1 MTIAAKPNH
10 PLFSLS
16 RNPLTMKTRLAPLS
30 LLAAALLAP
39 AAQAADKPAATA
51 APRPS
56 LTVTVIQPQRMDIP
70 LAVAANGSIAA
81 WQEASIGS
89 ESQGYRLA
97 EVRANVGDN
106 VKKGQV
112 LAVFAADMAQAEL
125 LQGKA
130 AVAEAEANLAA
141 AAADARRA
149 RDLQSN
155 GALSA
160 QQITQYLTAEK
171 TAQAR
176 LDVQKAAVNALQ
188 IRLNQTQV
196 KAPDDGII
204 SARGAT
210 VGAVTPAGQELFRL
224 IRQGRLEWR
233 AEVAA
238 ADLAAIRPGQSV
250 RLTPAG
256 GSVIEGRVRMVAPTV
271 DAATRNGLVYVDLLK
286 PGAAKAGMFARGEFA
301 VGGKTGFTL
310 PQSAVLLRDGYSYV
324 FQLQPGN
331 KVRQLKVP
339 TGRRLGDRIEITGGL
354 DPQGQYVASGGGFLS
369 DGDTVRV
376 VAAPAA
382 PAR

>member
-1 MTIAAKPNH
+1 MNSPIT
-10 PLFSLS
+10 S
-16 RNPLTMKTRLAPLS
+16 RILVQLTRKTPTMKTRLAALP
-30 LLAAALLAP
+30 LLAASLLVP
-39 AAQAADKPAATA
+39 AANAADKPAAA
-51 APRPS
+51 LAPKPS

-70 LAVAANGSIAA
+70 LSAAANGSIAA
-81 WQEASIGS
+81 WQEASVGN
-89 ESQGYRLA
+89 EAQGYRLA
-97 EVRANVGDN
+97 EVRVNVGDP

-141 AAADARRA
+141 ASADAQRA

-160 QQITQYLTAEK
+160 QKITQYLTAEK
-171 TAQAR
+171 TAKAR

-204 SARGAT
+204 SARNAT

-233 AEVAA
+233 GEVAA

-250 RLTPAG
+250 RVTPAG
-256 GSVIEGRVRMVAPTV
+256 GSAIDGKVRMVAPTV
-271 DAATRNGLVYVDLLK
+271 DTATRNGLVYVDLPK

-301 VGGKTGFTL
+301 LGGKTGLTL
-310 PQSAVLLRDGYSYV
+310 PQTAVLLRDGYSYV
-324 FQLQPGN
+324 FQVQPDN
-331 KVRQLKVP
+331 KVRQLKVSV
-339 TGRRLGDRIEITGGL
+339 GRRLGDRIEITTPL
-354 DPQGQYVASGGGFLS
+354 DANARFVTAGAGFLS
-369 DGDTVRV
+369 DGDLVRV
-376 VAAPAA
+376 MPA

>member
-1 MTIAAKPNH
+1 MNSPITARILVQLTRKTP
-10 PLFSLS
+10 
-16 RNPLTMKTRLAPLS
+16 TMKTRLAALP
-30 LLAAALLAP
+30 LLAASLLVP
-39 AAQAADKPAATA
+39 AANAADKPAAA
-51 APRPS
+51 LAPKPS

-70 LAVAANGSIAA
+70 LSAAANGSIAA
-81 WQEASIGS
+81 WQEASVGN
-89 ESQGYRLA
+89 EAQGYRLA
-97 EVRANVGDN
+97 EVRVNVGDP

-141 AAADARRA
+141 ASADAQRA

-171 TAQAR
+171 TAKAR

-204 SARGAT
+204 SARNAT

-233 AEVAA
+233 GEVAA

-250 RLTPAG
+250 RVTPAG
-256 GSVIEGRVRMVAPTV
+256 GSAIDGKVRMVAPTV
-271 DAATRNGLVYVDLLK
+271 DTATRNGLVYVDLPK

-301 VGGKTGFTL
+301 LGGKTGLTL
-310 PQSAVLLRDGYSYV
+310 PQTAVLLRDGYSYV
-324 FQLQPGN
+324 FQVQPDN
-331 KVRQLKVP
+331 KVRQLKVSV
-339 TGRRLGDRIEITGGL
+339 GRRLGDRIEITTPL
-354 DPQGQYVASGGGFLS
+354 DANARFVAAGAGFLS
-369 DGDTVRV
+369 DGDLVRV
-376 VAAPAA
+376 MPA

>member
-1 MTIAAKPNH
+1 
-10 PLFSLS
+10 
-16 RNPLTMKTRLAPLS
+16 MKTRLAALP
-30 LLAAALLAP
+30 LLAASLLVP
-39 AAQAADKPAATA
+39 AANAADKPAAA
-51 APRPS
+51 LAPKPS

-70 LAVAANGSIAA
+70 LSAAANGSIAA
-81 WQEASIGS
+81 WQEASVGN
-89 ESQGYRLA
+89 EAQGYRLA
-97 EVRANVGDN
+97 EVRVNVGDP

-141 AAADARRA
+141 ASADAQRA

-160 QQITQYLTAEK
+160 QKITQYLTAEK
-171 TAQAR
+171 TAKAR

-204 SARGAT
+204 SARNAT

-233 AEVAA
+233 GEVAA

-250 RLTPAG
+250 RVTPAG
-256 GSVIEGRVRMVAPTV
+256 GSAIDGKVRMVAPTV
-271 DAATRNGLVYVDLLK
+271 DTATRNGLVYVDLPK

-301 VGGKTGFTL
+301 LGGKTGLTL
-310 PQSAVLLRDGYSYV
+310 PQTAVLLRDGYSYV
-324 FQLQPGN
+324 FQVQPDN
-331 KVRQLKVP
+331 KVRQLKVSV
-339 TGRRLGDRIEITGGL
+339 GRRLGDRIEITTPL
-354 DPQGQYVASGGGFLS
+354 DANARFVTAGAGFLS
-369 DGDTVRV
+369 DGDLVRV
-376 VAAPAA
+376 MPA

>member
-1 MTIAAKPNH
+1 
-10 PLFSLS
+10 
-16 RNPLTMKTRLAPLS
+16 MKTRLAALP
-30 LLAAALLAP
+30 LLAAALLIP
-39 AAQAADKPAATA
+39 AAQAADKPAVL
-51 APRPS
+51 APKPS

-81 WQEASIGS
+81 WQEAGIGS
-89 ESQGYRLA
+89 EAQGYRLA
-97 EVRANVGDN
+97 EVRANVGDT

-112 LAVFAADMAQAEL
+112 LAVFAAKMAQAEL

-188 IRLNQTQV
+188 IRLGQTQV
-196 KAPDDGII
+196 KAPDDGVI
-204 SARGAT
+204 SARSAA

-238 ADLAAIRPGQSV
+238 ADLAAIRPGQHV

-271 DAATRNGLVYVDLLK
+271 DTATRNGLVYVDLPK

-324 FQLQPGN
+324 FQLQPDN
-331 KVRQLKVP
+331 KVRQLKV
-339 TGRRLGDRIEITGGL
+339 TVGRRLGDRIEITSAL
-354 DPQGQYVASGGGFLS
+354 DANARFVAAGAGFLA
-369 DGDTVRV
+369 DGDLVRV
-376 VAAPAA
+376 VDAAK
-382 PAR
+382 R

>member
-1 MTIAAKPNH
+1 MNSPIT
-10 PLFSLS
+10 S
-16 RNPLTMKTRLAPLS
+16 RILVQLTRKTPTMKTRLAALP
-30 LLAAALLAP
+30 LLAASLLVP
-39 AAQAADKPAATA
+39 AANAADKPAAA
-51 APRPS
+51 LAPKPS

-70 LAVAANGSIAA
+70 LSAAANGSIAA
-81 WQEASIGS
+81 WQEASVGN
-89 ESQGYRLA
+89 EAQGYRLA
-97 EVRANVGDN
+97 EVRVNVGDP

-141 AAADARRA
+141 ASADAQRA

-171 TAQAR
+171 TAKAR

-204 SARGAT
+204 SARNAT

-233 AEVAA
+233 GEVAA

-250 RLTPAG
+250 RVTPAG
-256 GSVIEGRVRMVAPTV
+256 GGAIDGKVRMVAPTV
-271 DAATRNGLVYVDLLK
+271 DTATRNGLVYVDLPK

-301 VGGKTGFTL
+301 LGGKTGLTL
-310 PQSAVLLRDGYSYV
+310 PQTAVLLRDGYSYV
-324 FQLQPGN
+324 FQVQPDN
-331 KVRQLKVP
+331 KVRQLKVSV
-339 TGRRLGDRIEITGGL
+339 GRRLGDRIEITTPL
-354 DPQGQYVASGGGFLS
+354 DANARFVATGAGFLS
-369 DGDTVRV
+369 DGDLVRV
-376 VAAPAA
+376 MPA